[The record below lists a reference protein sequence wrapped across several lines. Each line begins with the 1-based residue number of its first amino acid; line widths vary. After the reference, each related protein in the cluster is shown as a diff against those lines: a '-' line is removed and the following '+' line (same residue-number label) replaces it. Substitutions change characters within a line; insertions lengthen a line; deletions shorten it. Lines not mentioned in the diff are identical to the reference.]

1 MSDSQHLNEK
11 DNSSNNDEMSQN
23 KSEVYN
29 CEFCEKSID
38 EYQKEHHYG
47 ICDKFESF
55 ITDHICQL
63 CDKIFENNKQLT
75 NHIQSIH
82 KKPKQILDS
91 TKNTLQISKNP
102 SSTFCPILRP

>member
-1 MSDSQHLNEK
+1 MSDSPYLNKK
-11 DNSSNNDEMSQN
+11 DNSSINDEMLQN
-23 KSEVYN
+23 KGEVYN

-38 EYQKEHHYG
+38 ECEKENHYG

-63 CDKIFENNKQLT
+63 CDKLFENNKQLT

-91 TKNTLQISKNP
+91 TKNTLQISEKNGRVSFRRP
-102 SSTFCPILRP
+102 S